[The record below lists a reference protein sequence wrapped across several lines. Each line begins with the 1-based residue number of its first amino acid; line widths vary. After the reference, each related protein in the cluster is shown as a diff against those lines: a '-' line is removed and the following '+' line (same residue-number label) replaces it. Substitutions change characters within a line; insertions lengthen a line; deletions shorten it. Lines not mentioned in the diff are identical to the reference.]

1 MQFDN
6 LRANLQNNFQVAI
19 KIWFFQAWQFTTSD
33 RWCEAQLS
41 LSMFLMVQFG
51 LNVAIPLMGVSRL
64 FSDVW
69 AVTNPKSPT
78 FTEPSS
84 EKKILD
90 GCEIE

>member
-1 MQFDN
+1 
-6 LRANLQNNFQVAI
+6 
-19 KIWFFQAWQFTTSD
+19 
-33 RWCEAQLS
+33 
-41 LSMFLMVQFG
+41 MFLIVQFG

>member
-1 MQFDN
+1 
-6 LRANLQNNFQVAI
+6 
-19 KIWFFQAWQFTTSD
+19 
-33 RWCEAQLS
+33 
-41 LSMFLMVQFG
+41 MFLMVQFA

-78 FTEPSS
+78 FTEPSR

>member
-6 LRANLQNNFQVAI
+6 LSADLTTSSSNKNLI
-19 KIWFFQAWQFTTSD
+19 LSSKTWFTTSD